1 FREDVYGAQLA
12 RPVRCFGL
20 GMSREDDH
28 RQIGK
33 SASNAR
39 ENRKAIKSGH
49 DEIEENAIDRR
60 GFHDIEGFDP
70 VEGYQYVVS
79 FDTQHFRE
87 HLSDRRI
94 VFDDQYAHGR
104 LRARSI
110 RAEGS
115 ARQGLTFGTAHAS

>member
-1 FREDVYGAQLA
+1 MSMETTANPSDDDRSDQRSGRCEVPKHLGQIAKGTRFREDVYGAQLA

-87 HLSDRRI
+87 HL
-94 VFDDQYAHGR
+94 
-104 LRARSI
+104 
-110 RAEGS
+110 
-115 ARQGLTFGTAHAS
+115 